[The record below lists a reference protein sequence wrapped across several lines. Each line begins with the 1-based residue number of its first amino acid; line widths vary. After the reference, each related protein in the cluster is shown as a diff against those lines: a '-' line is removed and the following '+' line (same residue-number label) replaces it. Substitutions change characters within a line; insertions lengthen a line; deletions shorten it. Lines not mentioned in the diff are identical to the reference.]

1 MSRRLLPPAL
11 FLAALLAGCLE
22 EPPSPDGAFF
32 EPRTPVLRTE
42 GPVFTLEHDFVFVD
56 SLGKRWLAPQGTKT
70 DGATIPQWALS
81 IIGDRMN
88 EEFRGAALVHDAYC
102 QGGLNGSGAS
112 YRKDTWQNVHRMFYE
127 ACVANGVDPYRARL
141 MFSAVWV
148 GGPRW
153 DDQTPALTTE
163 QKMAQLQAIKEHVE
177 ADAAAHTAPPKGDY
191 SDLTGLIQTMS
202 QIEKDVKELKIT
214 TARIETKTDQI
225 LTNLEAMSASFANL
239 EKQGGIIAAPKSPEE
254 HYHNARIHELGG
266 DYGNTRQSYL
276 AYFASDLDYLD
287 PHLRYLDF
295 LKLQEGRAGA
305 RETYQLI
312 VQKAKSIVPAY
323 AASLLWERDQRI
335 AKLTEFIATQPD
347 FVPAYYHLSEEYSA
361 ARIGTQSLEDK
372 RLERLY
378 LEKFNS
384 LASEGKLLR
393 WFIDRS
399 LVSAWQKD
407 AESRLAALKSS
418 VSDTVMAN
426 PVELRWM
433 STNGGWMGAV
443 SIAEPALEIFWK
455 GPGQP
460 EFKSTGPSPSR
471 DPRTGK
477 PYPNMTIT
485 LPENTPKAEFQI
497 KYINASGQ
505 EMGPFALPFDPALS
519 SLVESKHTLELTRTS
534 WVSFRDWDGKLLL
547 YFSHLLSYRGVLKE
561 IRYGVD
567 KDIPDTKYPFPPY
580 DKPGFAPIS
589 EDVTIH
595 IEVPA
600 TTQSV
605 TVQLTFRDGTQSEI
619 VRFNR

>member
-1 MSRRLLPPAL
+1 M
-11 FLAALLAGCLE
+11 
-22 EPPSPDGAFF
+22 D
-32 EPRTPVLRTE
+32 
-42 GPVFTLEHDFVFVD
+42 
-56 SLGKRWLAPQGTKT
+56 
-70 DGATIPQWALS
+70 
-81 IIGDRMN
+81 
-88 EEFRGAALVHDAYC
+88 
-102 QGGLNGSGAS
+102 
-112 YRKDTWQNVHRMFYE
+112 
-127 ACVANGVDPYRARL
+127 
-141 MFSAVWV
+141 
-148 GGPRW
+148 
-153 DDQTPALTTE
+153 
-163 QKMAQLQAIKEHVE
+163 
-177 ADAAAHTAPPKGDY
+177 
-191 SDLTGLIQTMS
+191 
-202 QIEKDVKELKIT
+202 
-214 TARIETKTDQI
+214 
-225 LTNLEAMSASFANL
+225 
-239 EKQGGIIAAPKSPEE
+239 
-254 HYHNARIHELGG
+254 
-266 DYGNTRQSYL
+266 
-276 AYFASDLDYLD
+276 
-287 PHLRYLDF
+287 
-295 LKLQEGRAGA
+295 
-305 RETYQLI
+305 
-312 VQKAKSIVPAY
+312 
-323 AASLLWERDQRI
+323 
-335 AKLTEFIATQPD
+335 
-347 FVPAYYHLSEEYSA
+347 
-361 ARIGTQSLEDK
+361 
-372 RLERLY
+372 
-378 LEKFNS
+378 
-384 LASEGKLLR
+384 
-393 WFIDRS
+393 
-399 LVSAWQKD
+399 
-407 AESRLAALKSS
+407 
-418 VSDTVMAN
+418 N